1 MITIIGHPASE
12 PGRFVIFLL
21 FFDVCIKK
29 RSQPSGWDFF
39 FFLLHDQATIG
50 VEGCFEISFFVEF
63 ERGECGLTFF
73 VVDVELGEAGE
84 VR

>member
-21 FFDVCIKK
+21 FKQFT
-29 RSQPSGWDFF
+29 SPYN
-39 FFLLHDQATIG
+39 QATIG
-50 VEGCFEISFFVEF
+50 VEGCFEISFLVEF
-63 ERGECGLTFF
+63 EWGECGLTFF
-73 VVDVELGEAGE
+73 VVDVELGKAGE